1 MNDAGVSFLHDVLL
15 QKGNTMAPGRGN
27 DVPRW
32 GRKKAFSPCGLK
44 ARLLAAVGASHPEKG
59 RPANAALAAIAT
71 RCRLGAIRPSF
82 HLRRPGTATRTTAM
96 MDDAALRRLFVK
108 DVGTGKI
115 RFTRK
120 GVEAFRQDFAKVGV
134 DINQITTPAQFSAAS

>member
-1 MNDAGVSFLHDVLL
+1 
-15 QKGNTMAPGRGN
+15 
-27 DVPRW
+27 
-32 GRKKAFSPCGLK
+32 
-44 ARLLAAVGASHPEKG
+44 
-59 RPANAALAAIAT
+59 
-71 RCRLGAIRPSF
+71 
-82 HLRRPGTATRTTAM
+82 M

-134 DINQITTPAQFSAAS
+134 DINQITAPTQFSAASEASYAYEMHKSTTTLTGKDPQLEAIMRTLPGWR